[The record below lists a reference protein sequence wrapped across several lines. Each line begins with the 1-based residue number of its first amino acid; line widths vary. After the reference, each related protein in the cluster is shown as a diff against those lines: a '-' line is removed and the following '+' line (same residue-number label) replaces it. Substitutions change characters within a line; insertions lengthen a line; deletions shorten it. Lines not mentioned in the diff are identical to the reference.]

1 MSRRL
6 FVVAAPSGAG
16 KTSLVK
22 ALLAAEP
29 ELRVCVSHTTRTQ
42 RPNEQHGRDY
52 WFVKPAD
59 FQAIVEADG
68 FLEHA
73 KVFDNHYG
81 TSRLALEQA
90 FRDGSGVILEI
101 DWEGARQVRQR
112 VPDCTS
118 IFILPPSRAELE
130 HRLRSRRT
138 DSDEVIARR
147 LRDAVSDM
155 SHYDEF
161 DYVIVNDDFDRAVA
175 DLRRIVSDHG
185 ADLARDRPA
194 LAPLL
199 QDLLGRT

>member
-138 DSDEVIARR
+138 DSDDVIARR

-155 SHYDEF
+155 SHFDEF
-161 DYVIVNDDFDRAVA
+161 DYVIVNDDFDRAVS
-175 DLRRIVSDHG
+175 DLRRIVSG
-185 ADLARDRPA
+185 QGVDLVRDRPA
-194 LAPLL
+194 LAPLV
-199 QDLLGRT
+199 QDLLART

>member
-73 KVFDNHYG
+73 QVFDNHYG

-90 FRDGSGVILEI
+90 FREGSGVILEI

-155 SHYDEF
+155 SHYAEF
-161 DYVIVNDDFDRAVA
+161 DYVVVNDDFDRAVA
-175 DLRRIVSDHG
+175 DLRRVVSG
-185 ADLARDRPA
+185 QGSELARDRPA

-199 QDLLGRT
+199 QDLLGKT

>member
-52 WFVKPAD
+52 WFVTPAD

-118 IFILPPSRAELE
+118 VFILPPSRAELE

-138 DSDEVIARR
+138 DSDDVIARR

-155 SHYDEF
+155 SHFDEF
-161 DYVIVNDDFDRAVA
+161 DYVIVNDDFDRAVS
-175 DLRRIVSDHG
+175 DLRRIVSG
-185 ADLARDRPA
+185 QGVDLVRDRPA
-194 LAPLL
+194 LAPLV
-199 QDLLGRT
+199 QDLLART

>member
-1 MSRRL
+1 
-6 FVVAAPSGAG
+6 
-16 KTSLVK
+16 
-22 ALLAAEP
+22 
-29 ELRVCVSHTTRTQ
+29 
-42 RPNEQHGRDY
+42 
-52 WFVKPAD
+52 
-59 FQAIVEADG
+59 
-68 FLEHA
+68 
-73 KVFDNHYG
+73 
-81 TSRLALEQA
+81 
-90 FRDGSGVILEI
+90 
-101 DWEGARQVRQR
+101 VRQR

-175 DLRRIVSDHG
+175 DLRRIVSGQG
-185 ADLARDRPA
+185 ADLARDRPT

-199 QDLLGRT
+199 QDLLGTT

>member
-29 ELRVCVSHTTRTQ
+29 GLRVCVSHTTRTQ

-175 DLRRIVSDHG
+175 DLRRIVSGEG
-185 ADLARDRPA
+185 ADLARDRPT

-199 QDLLGRT
+199 QDLLAKT